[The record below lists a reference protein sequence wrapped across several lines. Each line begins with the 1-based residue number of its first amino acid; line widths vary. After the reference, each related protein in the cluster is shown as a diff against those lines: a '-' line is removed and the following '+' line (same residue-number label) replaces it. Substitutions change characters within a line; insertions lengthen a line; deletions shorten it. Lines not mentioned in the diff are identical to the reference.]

1 MCYLAMVTSATENV
15 VVTIK
20 HISSGRGYI
29 GQAQNTIYHDVM
41 ACSSVIAFLLHY
53 LFSLRNHAR
62 ITFVHFHSGIRPGS
76 PLFIFTQESR
86 WDHLCSFSLRI
97 HAGISLFIFTQELG
111 QGQLLLPLKKFQVQ
125 YIFVHKLLSLS
136 YPQI

>member
-53 LFSLRNHAR
+53 LFSLRNHAG
-62 ITFVHFHSGIRPGS
+62 ITFVHFHSGIMPGS

-86 WDHLCSFSLRI
+86 RDQLVHFHS
-97 HAGISLFIFTQELG
+97 GIGPGSAFTSIEEVSSTIYFCTQAIKLV
-111 QGQLLLPLKKFQVQ
+111 LPPNLASSQAFP
-125 YIFVHKLLSLS
+125 L
-136 YPQI
+136 